1 MGFHEKGRSLMK
13 KQEFENALCH
23 LLQADHHFR
32 CVAAPVS
39 LPYLQAPP
47 TNACVCVWWMVS
59 SKCGSALLRSVDNFA
74 VLQLDIVW
82 CYRAL
87 KALTCLDDARKRLQ
101 SAEDCFLQCYGQ
113 QQQRLLMIKVRT
125 CTRPP
130 PHALPPASRQPHHST
145 VSPGQHRQGGRP
157 VSAALP
163 PPESPGL
170 HRRKR
175 LSG

>member
-1 MGFHEKGRSLMK
+1 
-13 KQEFENALCH
+13 
-23 LLQADHHFR
+23 
-32 CVAAPVS
+32 
-39 LPYLQAPP
+39 
-47 TNACVCVWWMVS
+47 MVS

-125 CTRPP
+125 CTRP
-130 PHALPPASRQPHHST
+130 ASTRAPAGLTTQLC
-145 VSPGQHRQGGRP
+145 RQGNTGREDVLFLRLYLLQSLLAYIEGNDFLARQQLDKVCCARVF
-157 VSAALP
+157 VSLV
-163 PPESPGL
+163 S
-170 HRRKR
+170 
-175 LSG
+175 